1 MKRLSTLTLC
11 GSLLLAGGAPGVAA
25 DSASVTATSPAN
37 AIDAVKAESASL
49 LEQITKSL
57 TGLASQAGTTAG
69 ATPAAGDSFVSQL
82 QSLATSIQSGDDAG
96 ASGTLQKLMAA
107 KPTDGQLAVLD
118 DVRNN
123 FALLA
128 LGRNFD
134 TASSATQSAVGSAI
148 TAIKTGNATDIVTSL
163 QGLYSNA
170 RLTDTQKEL
179 VTGLVGS
186 WNPKLADVATKAG
199 KLRDTAKLFGF

>member
-1 MKRLSTLTLC
+1 MKRLSSLVLC
-11 GSLLLAGGAPGVAA
+11 GSLLLPGVAA
-25 DSASVTATSPAN
+25 FADTATTSAN

-57 TGLASQAGTTAG
+57 TGLASQAGTTTG
-69 ATPAAGDSFVSQL
+69 AAATTGDSFVTQL
-82 QSLATSIQSGDDAG
+82 QSLATSIQSGDDAE

-107 KPTDGQLAVLD
+107 KPTDGQLAVLN
-118 DVRNN
+118 DVRDN

-134 TASSATQSAVGSAI
+134 TANTATQSAVGSAI
-148 TAIKTGNATDIVTSL
+148 TAIKTGNTTDIVTSL
-163 QGLYSNA
+163 QGLYGNA

-186 WNPKLADVATKAG
+186 WNPKLADVATQAG